1 MRQELT
7 IKPMKQWALSIVLMG
22 GLLLITACVGSSAN
36 DYQPTPIMPTSAGQL
51 TGAPEPTSTEPSE
64 GVELFFT
71 TPGHGETGAPADA
84 MRDAIDRA
92 QTSVDLAGYNLSM
105 DRIGWAL
112 LQARERGVRVRLVLD
127 DDAIGRRV
135 PKMLI
140 EQGMDVVSDPDDPI
154 MHNKFLVIDGKEV
167 WTGSLNLTDSGNY
180 KDNNVVL
187 HVRSREFAQNYTV
200 EFEEMFKKKSF
211 GANSPANTP
220 FTRLE
225 VDGVPLEVYFAPE
238 DHDKNVAGRI
248 VELVSSAQQEVRVLA
263 YSLTLDELANA
274 LVDRRDAGI
283 EVSGVFEE
291 SQVRSNQGGDFC
303 FLLHEEVPMRLDG
316 NPGLMHTKAL
326 VVDREWVVLGSYNFS
341 YFANTRNDENLVIM
355 RDRALAQQMLA
366 EFERIWGGA
375 QSAKDSAAVC
385 P

>member
-1 MRQELT
+1 LHNTFRYYRQ
-7 IKPMKQWALSIVLMG
+7 IVLG
-22 GLLLITACVGSSAN
+22 VIAICAILTLPACRSESGDDSR
-36 DYQPTPIMPTSAGQL
+36 PTPIMPTSAGQL
-51 TGAPEPTSTEPSE
+51 TGAPEPTSTEITD
-64 GVELFFT
+64 GIELFFT

-92 QTSVDLAGYNLSM
+92 QTSVDLAGYNLGM

-140 EQGMDVVSDPDDPI
+140 EQGMDVVSDPDNPI

-274 LVDRRDAGI
+274 LIDRREAGI
-283 EVSGVFEE
+283 EVNGVFEE

-303 FLLHEEVPMRLDG
+303 FLLHEGVPVRLDG

-366 EFERIWGGA
+366 EFERIWGEA
-375 QSAKDSAAVC
+375 QSAKASAAVC

>member
-1 MRQELT
+1 
-7 IKPMKQWALSIVLMG
+7 MKGPALWQQLREKQLPQWVLSIVMMG
-22 GLLLITACVGSSAN
+22 GLLLATACVGSSAN
-36 DYQPTPIMPTSAGQL
+36 DHRPTPILPTPAGQL
-51 TGAPEPTSTEPSE
+51 TGVPQSIATETPN
-64 GVELFFT
+64 GVELLFT
-71 TPGHGETGAPADA
+71 TPGHGETGGPADA

-92 QTSVDLAGYNLSM
+92 QTSVDLAGYNLNM

-112 LQARERGVRVRLVLD
+112 LQARNRGLQVRLVLD

-180 KDNNVVL
+180 KDNNVAL

-225 VDGVPLEVYFAPE
+225 VNGVPGWKALAATLQV
-238 DHDKNVAGRI
+238 DVAATLLDYI
-248 VELVSSAQQEVRVLA
+248 ESLVSR
-263 YSLTLDELANA
+263 
-274 LVDRRDAGI
+274 
-283 EVSGVFEE
+283 
-291 SQVRSNQGGDFC
+291 
-303 FLLHEEVPMRLDG
+303 
-316 NPGLMHTKAL
+316 
-326 VVDREWVVLGSYNFS
+326 
-341 YFANTRNDENLVIM
+341 
-355 RDRALAQQMLA
+355 
-366 EFERIWGGA
+366 
-375 QSAKDSAAVC
+375 
-385 P
+385 

>member
-1 MRQELT
+1 MHNNHGYYRQIVVGT
-7 IKPMKQWALSIVLMG
+7 IVFCMALSLP
-22 GLLLITACVGSSAN
+22 ACRTESG
-36 DYQPTPIMPTSAGQL
+36 DHQPTPIMPTSAGQL
-51 TGAPEPTSTEPSE
+51 TSAPESTATEPPE
-64 GVELFFT
+64 GIALFFT
-71 TPGHGETGAPADA
+71 TPGRGETGGPADA

-92 QTSVDLAGYNLSM
+92 QTSVDVAGYNLSV

-140 EQGMDVVSDPDDPI
+140 EQGMEIVADPDNPI

-167 WTGSLNLTDSGNY
+167 WTGSLNLTDSGNF

-200 EFEEMFKKKSF
+200 EFEEMFTKKSF

-238 DHDKNVAGRI
+238 DHDKNVSGRI

-274 LVDRRDAGI
+274 LVNRRDAGI
-283 EVSGVFEE
+283 EVNGVFDE

-303 FLLHEEVPMRLDG
+303 FLLNEGVPVRLDG
-316 NPGLMHTKAL
+316 NPGLMHTKVL
-326 VVDREWVVLGSYNFS
+326 VIDREWVVLGSYNFS
-341 YFANTRNDENLVIM
+341 YFANTRNDENLVIV
-355 RDRALAQQMLA
+355 RDRELAQQMLA
-366 EFERIWGGA
+366 EFERIWGEA